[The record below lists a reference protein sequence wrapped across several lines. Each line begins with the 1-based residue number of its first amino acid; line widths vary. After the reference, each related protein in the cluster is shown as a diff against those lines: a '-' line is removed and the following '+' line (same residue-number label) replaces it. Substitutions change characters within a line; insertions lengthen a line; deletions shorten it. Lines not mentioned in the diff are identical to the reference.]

1 MIRISFAFC
10 LLLFTQF
17 IHAQDFEVSP
27 VLMGFNANPGEIQT
41 KTINLINHSSK
52 PQKYTFKLSD
62 YEVDIEGV
70 KKSLPLGSSKRSV
83 GDWITINPSFVEL
96 NPNQSVTID
105 VLMTVPKDGFNTRW
119 GMIYVELTREQSS
132 FEADQNLATGVVV
145 VPRIVVLVK
154 QSPVSNNNYRATIDG
169 LKEITKTGDAFRSF
183 QVMVSNTG
191 DNIIDANVSLAI
203 ANIADASE
211 EKYNPTQVTVYPG
224 MARRVVLQL
233 PARLSKGQYALAAI
247 LDYGHRQPLEGT
259 QILLEVK

>member
-1 MIRISFAFC
+1 MIRISFAFFFF
-10 LLLFTQF
+10 LLTQL
-17 IHAQDFEVSP
+17 ILAQDFEVSP

-62 YEVDIEGV
+62 YDVDIEGV

-83 GDWITINPSFVEL
+83 GDWVTINPSFVEM
-96 NPNQSVTID
+96 NPNQALTID

-119 GMIYVELTREQSS
+119 GMIYVEVAREQSS
-132 FEADQNLATGVVV
+132 FEADQNLATGVIV

-154 QSPVSNNNYRATIDG
+154 QSPLSNNNYRATIDG
-169 LKEITKTGDAFRSF
+169 LKEVTKAGDAFRSF
-183 QVMVSNTG
+183 EVMISNTG
-191 DNIIDANVSLAI
+191 ENLIDANVSLAL
-203 ANIADASE
+203 ANIADARE
-211 EKYNPTQVTVYPG
+211 EKFNPTQVTVYPG
-224 MARRVVLQL
+224 MARRVVLQM
-233 PARLSKGQYALAAI
+233 PSIISKGQYALAAI